1 MVDVQKVNFQIGQIV
16 HHVLFDY
23 IGVIYDV
30 DPVFEGTD
38 EWYNQMARSRP
49 PKDKPWYNILVH
61 NALHTTYVT
70 EQNLESVKIPQEIQH
85 PMIDELFSN
94 FDGIKYEPRRRSN

>member
-1 MVDVQKVNFQIGQIV
+1 VDVQKVNFQIGQIV

-38 EWYNQMARSRP
+38 EWYNQMARSQP

-61 NALHTTYVT
+61 NALHTTYVA
-70 EQNLESVKIPQEIQH
+70 EQNLESVKTPQKIQH
-85 PMIDELFSN
+85 PMIDELFST
-94 FDGIKYEPRRRSN
+94 FDGIKYEQRRRSN